1 MHDTYLLAKISR
13 SLKKICEENKIKRI
27 DQFTLVVNKDSHI
40 NEESLQ
46 EYLSVYNKK
55 MIGAELQIEIQREDI
70 ASQTAIIHSI
80 QGEMLGS

>member
-40 NEESLQ
+40 NEESL
-46 EYLSVYNKK
+46 SVYNKK